1 MIISLHFA
9 KPSQFISFQCVWGFR
24 VCKWETHNTR
34 LDYTRMLTISRPS
47 DKNAKILV
55 STYQCGEDVMIIL
68 CHHSHGESLRERKWQ
83 SGRFSEEGCGDERK
97 DRYILFNFLH
107 TYRLSLFHS
116 LSCTHLHRCTAV
128 EVSPFIVNRHV
139 FCWMI
144 ENNLLKKTAK

>member
-24 VCKWETHNTR
+24 VCKWETHYTR
-34 LDYTRMLTISRPS
+34 RDYTRMLAISRQS

-68 CHHSHGESLRERKWQ
+68 CHHSHGESLREKVTKWKIQ
-83 SGRFSEEGCGDERK
+83 CGGMWRWTERQ
-97 DRYILFNFLH
+97 ICSFQPFTH

-116 LSCTHLHRCTAV
+116 LSCTHLHRRTSV

-139 FCWMI
+139 FCWTTEI
-144 ENNLLKKTAK
+144 TFFKKNS